1 MDIEYKYHHLGIPT
15 QTKMKDMM
23 HLRHLKLYATDNESN
38 PFGIQWM
45 LYEEG
50 NTLPEL
56 VQKVPH
62 VAFEVDNLQEALK
75 GKRVI
80 VSPNS
85 PSPGVMVAMIEEAG
99 APIEF
104 LQFDKSIRT
113 K

>member
-1 MDIEYKYHHLGIPT
+1 MEYRYHHLGIPT
-15 QTKMKDMM
+15 KNRVEGMFHVK
-23 HLRHLKLYATDNESN
+23 HLKIYCTDHESN
-38 PFGIQWM
+38 PFYIQWM

-56 VQKVPH
+56 VQTVPH
-62 VAFEVDNLQEALK
+62 VAFEVDDLQEALK
-75 GKRVI
+75 GKKVI

-99 APIEF
+99 APVEF
-104 LQFDKSIRT
+104 LQFDKSVRV